1 MTILRRLKGGPRT
14 RPQSSAARQPPAR
27 QAPAVQDWLPVRDVR
42 GGLILRSDGTAVAV
56 VRVEPA
62 PFALLSDADRER
74 RIAAVHEAIQGLPG
88 PAQIVVTSRPIDLD
102 GYLLDLERRIAEA
115 EGARRSL
122 LRGYLGYVRGLA
134 AGGEATE
141 RRFHVLLVG
150 EAGRADGEAVL
161 QRASE
166 LAAALARADLAAHV
180 CDDCEVTG
188 LLFAFLH
195 PARAG
200 TESADEPAPAAR
212 YVPPREV
219 TGHADR

>member
-1 MTILRRLKGGPRT
+1 
-14 RPQSSAARQPPAR
+14 
-27 QAPAVQDWLPVRDVR
+27 
-42 GGLILRSDGTAVAV
+42 
-56 VRVEPA
+56 
-62 PFALLSDADRER
+62 
-74 RIAAVHEAIQGLPG
+74 VHEALQGLAG

-102 GYLLDLERRIAEA
+102 AYLLDLEHRLAEA

-134 AGGEATE
+134 AGGQATE

-150 EAGRADGEAVL
+150 EAGRPDGEAVL

-166 LAAALARADLAAHV
+166 FAVALVRADLSAHV
-180 CDDCEVTG
+180 CDDREVTG

-195 PARAG
+195 PAHAG
-200 TESADEPAPAAR
+200 TESAHEPAPAAR
-212 YVPPREV
+212 YVPPTEV

>member
-1 MTILRRLKGGPRT
+1 M
-14 RPQSSAARQPPAR
+14 
-27 QAPAVQDWLPVRDVR
+27 QDWLPVRDVR
-42 GGLILRSDGTAVAV
+42 RGVILRTDGTAVAV

-62 PFALLSDADRER
+62 PFALLSDAERER
-74 RIAAVHEAIQGLPG
+74 RIAAVHEALQGLAG
-88 PAQIVVTSRPIDLD
+88 PAQTVVTSRPIDLD
-102 GYLLDLERRIAEA
+102 AYLLDLEHRLAEA

-134 AGGEATE
+134 AGGQATE

-150 EAGRADGEAVL
+150 EAGRPDGEAVL

-166 LAAALARADLAAHV
+166 FAVALVRADLSAHL
-180 CDDCEVTG
+180 CDDREVTG

-195 PARAG
+195 PAHAG
-200 TESADEPAPAAR
+200 TESAHEPAPAAR
-212 YVPPREV
+212 YVPPTEV